1 MRTRLVCFLVSALY
15 GISSAGAQGGV
26 ESSPLPTPAAPTAAA
41 VAARTGAQ
49 AEREADDMYA
59 RSNLAAA
66 VALYEEAARLQTVPA
81 ETVRLLVLVAA
92 LEQRQAHDA
101 QAIDAMTRAMVLAP
115 DYAIALD
122 NFAPKFSDI
131 YYEGRKRALEQRA
144 RTAQDRI
151 DSGEER
157 LQAHDLAPARA
168 AFREALAIDG
178 TLAAALFGL
187 AEVDREEGQAEAA
200 LAGYQKILALR
211 RSNPA
216 SVRADTQVAALNN
229 VGILYYDK
237 GFFEDAEVALT
248 EAVTLDPKRAQ
259 SWNNL
264 GLARRKLGKKNE
276 AIEALRKAYALEPD
290 EAGANNLALAF
301 IDGGSWIDAVALLLD
316 ATKRSPQS
324 PQLWL
329 NLGLAQ
335 QGMENLDGAIGSF
348 QKVLVLDADDR
359 QHFAATAAGYLAVAY
374 TRQGKLELAAQQAQ
388 AQVSWSP
395 EDVGGWI
402 NLGQAQLAAGKPAD
416 ARQSLERA
424 LALDPARPEV
434 SNNLGSA
441 YYRLGDYTRAAAA
454 FQRALAMRGDYL
466 AASDNLGLTKRRLAE
481 IELLERRLGMKIDT
495 LGSGP
500 KGILLSAVVPGSV
513 ADKAD
518 LLAGDS
524 IMRIEGNA
532 VTNAAELAAYLAL
545 QPLPRSLSCEI
556 LRAGK
561 LVKARLKLG

>member
-1 MRTRLVCFLVSALY
+1 MRTRLACLLVSALC
-15 GISSAGAQGGV
+15 GSSLAGAQGGV
-26 ESSPLPTPAAPTAAA
+26 ESSGLPAPAPTTAASP
-41 VAARTGAQ
+41 ARTAAQ

-66 VALYEEAARLQTVPA
+66 VVLYEEAARLQTVRE
-81 ETVRLLVLVAA
+81 ETVRLLVVVAA

-101 QAIDAMTRAMVLAP
+101 QAIDAMTRAMLLAP

-122 NFAPKFSDI
+122 NFAPKFSDV

-144 RTAQDRI
+144 KTAQDRI
-151 DSGEER
+151 GTGGER
-157 LQAHDLAPARA
+157 FSAHDLAAARA
-168 AFREALAIDG
+168 AFREALTIDG
-178 TLAAALFGL
+178 TLAPALFGM
-187 AEVDREEGQAEAA
+187 AEVDREEGNAEAA

-216 SVRADTQVAALNN
+216 SVSGETQVSALNN
-229 VGILYYDK
+229 VGILYYQK

-248 EAVTLDPKRAQ
+248 EAVGLDPKRAQ

-276 AIEALRKAYALEPD
+276 AIEALRKAYALDPD

-301 IDGGSWIDAVALLLD
+301 IDGANWIDAVALLLD
-316 ATKRSPQS
+316 ASKRNPGS

-329 NLGLAQ
+329 NLGVAQ

-348 QKVLVLDADDR
+348 QKVLVLDADNR

-374 TRQGKLELAAQQAQ
+374 TKQGKLDLAAQQAQ
-388 AQVSWSP
+388 AQVGWSP
-395 EDVGGWI
+395 QDVAGWI
-402 NLGQAQLAAGKPAD
+402 NLGQAQLSAGKPAE

-441 YYRLGDYTRAAAA
+441 YYRLGEYTRAADA
-454 FQRALAMRGDYL
+454 FQRALGMRSDYL
-466 AASDNLGLTKRRLAE
+466 AASDNLAMTKRRLAE
-481 IELLERRLGMKIDT
+481 LDLLERRLGMKVDAV
-495 LGSGP
+495 GSGP
-500 KGILLSAVVPGSV
+500 KGILIGGV
-513 ADKAD
+513 AAASLAAKAD
-518 LLAGDS
+518 LQAGDS
-524 IMRIEGNA
+524 ILRIEGNA
-532 VTNAAELAAYLAL
+532 VTNAADLAAYLAL
-545 QPLPRSLSCEI
+545 QPLPRSLNCEI
-556 LRAGK
+556 LRTGK
-561 LVKARLKLG
+561 IIKIRIKLS